1 MFYNIGS
8 VSNRDIQLLY
18 QYRILREP
26 SENLSAIVRASEP
39 VLINQLDWSPSTKSI
54 EGYDT
59 VYEVILSDFSG
70 DYVPFLEFH
79 PTATDD
85 WRWIA
90 DFIGIETDDQIIMY
104 SASSHLASLPIS
116 IYKCYSLRHITAM
129 LNDILEKDIPKL
141 IQQYEQLM
149 KELSTIKKQ
158 VSTQLHPEGL
168 EPNLVRIRNTGT
180 ELGLV
185 DSQYQISTA
194 ESNRLFVNYSQDNLN
209 HMDHIINESVEFRF
223 LDKNHYVLESF
234 ITPSMLV
241 SGFGDLVLRNI
252 KGQILITK
260 WLGTVT
266 VIDCPDVHI
275 VADTSAD
282 ICRLDYLLIS
292 RGSVVYLENQI
303 HIIKKMKLTADSICR
318 HWRANVNRLDY
329 VGPGCT
335 YWCSAQVSVPGR
347 VQLTE
352 YTDFSNTVFDFNMSD
367 IIGAF
372 VSDFDNI
379 LIVSQKN
386 LTPRLGNSDTEP
398 EPSVYV
404 SEFHMKY

>member
-1 MFYNIGS
+1 MKN
-8 VSNRDIQLLY
+8 
-18 QYRILREP
+18 
-26 SENLSAIVRASEP
+26 
-39 VLINQLDWSPSTKSI
+39 VLI
-54 EGYDT
+54 
-59 VYEVILSDFSG
+59 
-70 DYVPFLEFH
+70 
-79 PTATDD
+79 
-85 WRWIA
+85 
-90 DFIGIETDDQIIMY
+90 
-104 SASSHLASLPIS
+104 
-116 IYKCYSLRHITAM
+116 
-129 LNDILEKDIPKL
+129 
-141 IQQYEQLM
+141 
-149 KELSTIKKQ
+149 
-158 VSTQLHPEGL
+158 
-168 EPNLVRIRNTGT
+168 RIRNWAKFFVLISAATFIIAGIVAFVFKPIYSVT
-180 ELGLV
+180 LNGELIGYCSKKSKLQAKIDEYIEKGNGDNSNLAFVQV
-185 DSQYQISTA
+185 DSMPQYKMCLLKRNVETNDDEIFQKVTGNGTAYYKYYAVLEDSEEKAYVADFATA

-223 LDKNHYVLESF
+223 LDRNHYVLDSF

-241 SGFGDLVLRNI
+241 SGFGNLVLRNI

-275 VADTSAD
+275 VANTSAD
-282 ICRLDYLLIS
+282 ICKLDYLLIS

-335 YWCSAQVSVPGR
+335 YWCSAQVSIPGR
-347 VQLTE
+347 VQLNE
-352 YTDFSNTVFDFNMSD
+352 YTESSNTVFDFNMSD